1 MRENND
7 KKYDLTPEEYN
18 KCLTRAEIAT
28 FMKGETVEKPISI
41 FVIAQAG
48 AGKTGLRQFV
58 VNEAEDIGY
67 WKTRFIY
74 RI

>member
-28 FMKGETVEKPISI
+28 FMKGETVENICYS
-41 FVIAQAG
+41 
-48 AGKTGLRQFV
+48 TGRSRE
-58 VNEAEDIGY
+58 NR
-67 WKTRFIY
+67 T
-74 RI
+74 